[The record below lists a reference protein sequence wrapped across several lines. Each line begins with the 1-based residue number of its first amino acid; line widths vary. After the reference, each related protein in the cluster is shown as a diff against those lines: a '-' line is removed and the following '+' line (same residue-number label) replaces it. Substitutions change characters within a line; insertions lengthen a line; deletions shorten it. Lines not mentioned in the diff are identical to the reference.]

1 MLLWGCSEQKGQ
13 TEIEKIHKTNKLI
26 ALTGYNAYSYFIYKG
41 QPMGFEYDLVNKL
54 ASYLNV
60 KLELR
65 VVKNINEMFGMLQ
78 SGVGDLIAFNLTVTK
93 DRLEVADFTSSINT
107 IKQVLVQR
115 KPKNW
120 RKMKLHEIEKQ
131 LIRNP
136 SDLIGKTIV
145 VRSSSS
151 YVERLKNLSDEIGGD
166 INIVEAEPELT
177 TEDLIAEV
185 AEGKIDYTISDDN
198 IARLNQSTYPNIDVK
213 TEVSLSQRIA
223 WAVRKDAD
231 QFLNLVNHWLDSLKK
246 TTDFAV
252 IYNKYFKNRYAYKRR
267 IKSEYFSNTG
277 GKISK
282 YDDLIKKYSKNLGW
296 DWRLSASLIYQ
307 ESQFDPNAKS
317 WAGAKGLMQ
326 LLPGTGKQYG
336 AKNLLNP
343 QENLKSGFKY
353 LKYLDDYWKEF
364 ISDSTER
371 VKFVLASYNI
381 GLGHIID
388 ARNLAEK
395 YGADPDVWFDNVEYY
410 LKMKSNPKYY
420 NDTDVQYGY
429 ARGKETIKY
438 VKEILERYNHY
449 KQLIS

>member
-1 MLLWGCSEQKGQ
+1 
-13 TEIEKIHKTNKLI
+13 LI
-26 ALTGYNAYSYFIYKG
+26 
-41 QPMGFEYDLVNKL
+41 
-54 ASYLNV
+54 
-60 KLELR
+60 
-65 VVKNINEMFGMLQ
+65 
-78 SGVGDLIAFNLTVTK
+78 
-93 DRLEVADFTSSINT
+93 
-107 IKQVLVQR
+107 
-115 KPKNW
+115 
-120 RKMKLHEIEKQ
+120 
-131 LIRNP
+131 
-136 SDLIGKTIV
+136 
-145 VRSSSS
+145 
-151 YVERLKNLSDEIGGD
+151 
-166 INIVEAEPELT
+166 
-177 TEDLIAEV
+177 
-185 AEGKIDYTISDDN
+185 
-198 IARLNQSTYPNIDVK
+198 
-213 TEVSLSQRIA
+213 
-223 WAVRKDAD
+223 
-231 QFLNLVNHWLDSLKK
+231 NHWLDSLKK

-252 IYNKYFKNRYAYKRR
+252 IYNKYFKDRYAYKRR
-267 IKSEYFSNTG
+267 VKSEYFSNTG

-353 LKYLDDYWKEF
+353 LNYLDDYWKEF

-371 VKFVLASYNI
+371 IKFVLASYNI

-395 YGADPDVWFDNVEYY
+395 YGADPDVWYDNVEYY

-420 NDTDVQYGY
+420 NDIDVQYGY